1 LAVAYHALGRQADAQ
16 RELDACQALDGD
28 SSALIYAGVLAQW
41 GDTASALQWMLKGE
55 RLRDPMFQ
63 LLKVWWQL
71 DPIRHD
77 PQFKAILAR
86 MNFPP

>member
-1 LAVAYHALGRQADAQ
+1 
-16 RELDACQALDGD
+16 
-28 SSALIYAGVLAQW
+28 
-41 GDTASALQWMLKGE
+41 MLKGE

-63 LLKVWWQL
+63 LLKVWWQF

-77 PQFKAILAR
+77 PQFKALLAR